1 MTKLEVLQTALK
13 SAKSQVMAHLKAN
26 RLTDMKAALKLVDSL
41 EGQLIKEQCQGKTA
55 KEVVKMGY
63 FAVVDK
69 INGKMEVF
77 KKLSQQEI
85 NNYTDWDCVVYS
97 PVK

>member
-1 MTKLEVLQTALK
+1 MTNLEVLQTAIK

-26 RLTDMKAALKLVDSL
+26 RLSDMKEALKLVDSL
-41 EGQLIKEQCQGKTA
+41 EGQLIKEQCQGKTSA
-55 KEVVKMGY
+55 QIVKMGY

-77 KKLSQQEI
+77 KKLTQAQI
-85 NNYTDWDCVVYS
+85 NNYIDWDCVVYS